1 MNTNSKTPTSLA
13 HRKRRFIIR
22 FGILGWGLTTAVVF
36 TAWTA
41 YSKENVRTLDLV
53 LPFILF
59 PIGGI
64 AWGYFMWAYLMWR
77 YYRNQTERSK

>member
-1 MNTNSKTPTSLA
+1 MNTNGKHPAPLA
-13 HRKRRFIIR
+13 LRRRRFIIR
-22 FGILGWGLTTAVVF
+22 FGVIGWGLTTAVLF

-64 AWGYFMWAYLMWR
+64 AWGYFMWAFLMWR
-77 YYRNQTERSK
+77 HNRN